1 MTSPFQRG
9 RHTKILIHIVL
20 ILGAIWMLFPFFW
33 MVSTSL
39 KTQMEAL
46 KFPPDIVPNVFKFIN
61 YVEAFK
67 QVDFSRYFLN
77 TIIMTIGTTLLVF
90 VTSSLAAYAFARLK
104 FYGRELLFTLFL
116 AMMMVPIPVY
126 LVPSYVILSRFGWI
140 DTFLA
145 LIIPWSANI
154 FSIFL
159 LRQHFKT
166 IPQELFDAAKID
178 GLNHVQ
184 ILKNIV
190 LPLSK
195 AVLVTVG
202 IFQVVTNWNS
212 FLWPLIVTHSDSMR
226 TIQTGLAYFAQAE
239 STNYPLLCAAS
250 TFTTAPLIILYFFV
264 QKQIME
270 SYARAG
276 LKE

>member
-1 MTSPFQRG
+1 MTSSFQRG
-9 RHTKILIHIVL
+9 RHAKILIHIAL
-20 ILGAIWMLFPFFW
+20 ILGAIWMLLPFFW

-46 KFPPDIVPNVFKFIN
+46 KFPPNIVPEVFEFMN

-77 TIIMTIGTTLLVF
+77 TIIMTISTTLLVF

-116 AMMMVPIPVY
+116 AMMMIPIPVY
-126 LVPSYVILSRFGWI
+126 LVPSYVILSRLGWI

-145 LIIPWSANI
+145 LIIPWSTNI

-178 GLNHVQ
+178 GLNHLQ

-202 IFQVVTNWNS
+202 IFQIVTNWNS

-250 TFTTAPLIILYFFV
+250 TFTTMPLIILYFFV

>member
-1 MTSPFQRG
+1 MSKPDKHSR
-9 RHTKILIHIVL
+9 IVLHLLL
-20 ILGAIWMLFPFFW
+20 ILGAFWMLLPFFW

-39 KTQMEAL
+39 KTQMQAL
-46 KFPPDIVPNVFKFIN
+46 KFPPDIFPKSLMFIN
-61 YVEAFK
+61 YIEAFM

-77 TIIMTIGTTLLVF
+77 TIIMTVGTTLLVF
-90 VTSSLAAYAFARLK
+90 ITSALAAYAFARLR
-104 FYGRELLFTLFL
+104 FYGRDLFFTLFL
-116 AMMMVPIPVY
+116 AMMMIPIPVY
-126 LVPSYVILSRFGWI
+126 LVPSYVILNRLGWI
-140 DTFLA
+140 DTFFA

-178 GLNHVQ
+178 GLNHIQ

-202 IFQVVTNWNS
+202 IFQVVANWNS
-212 FLWPLIVTHSDSMR
+212 FLWPLIVTHSNSMR

-250 TFTTAPLIILYFFV
+250 TFTTLPLIILYFFV
-264 QKQIME
+264 QRQIME

>member
-1 MTSPFQRG
+1 MNKSA
-9 RHTKILIHIVL
+9 KAAIHILL
-20 ILGAIWMLFPFFW
+20 ILGALWMLLPFFW

-39 KTQMEAL
+39 KTQVEAL
-46 KFPPDIVPNVFKFIN
+46 RFPPNLFPEAWKFLN
-61 YVEAFK
+61 YIQAFR

-77 TIIMTIGTTLLVF
+77 TIIMTLMTTLLVF
-90 VTSSLAAYAFARLK
+90 ITSTLAAYAFARLR
-104 FYGRELLFTLFL
+104 FFGRDTLFTLFL
-116 AMMMVPIPVY
+116 AMMMIPMPVY
-126 LVPSYVILSRFGWI
+126 LVPSYVILSRFGWV
-140 DTFLA
+140 DTFFA
-145 LIIPWSANI
+145 LIVPWSVNI
-154 FSIFL
+154 FSVFL

-166 IPQELFDAAKID
+166 IPQDLFDAAKID
-178 GLNHVQ
+178 GLNHLQ

-202 IFQVVTNWNS
+202 IFQIATNWNS
-212 FLWPLIVTHSDSMR
+212 FLWPLIVTHSDAMR

-250 TFTTAPLIILYFFV
+250 TFTTMPLIVLYVFV
-264 QKQIME
+264 QRQIME
-270 SYARAG
+270 SYARTG

>member
-1 MTSPFQRG
+1 MNKKFPV
-9 RHTKILIHIVL
+9 HALL
-20 ILGAIWMLFPFFW
+20 ALGAFWMLLPFFW
-33 MVSTSL
+33 MLTTSL

-46 KFPPDIVPNVFKFIN
+46 RFPPTIFPNAPMFIN
-61 YVEAFK
+61 YLEAFK

-77 TIIMTIGTTLLVF
+77 TIVMTLGTTVLVF
-90 VTSSLAAYAFARLK
+90 ITSALAAYAFARLR
-104 FYGRELLFTLFL
+104 FWGRDFLFTLFL

-126 LVPSYVILSRFGWI
+126 LAPSYVILSRLGWI

-145 LIIPWSANI
+145 LIIPWSANV

-166 IPQELFDAAKID
+166 LPQELFDAARID
-178 GLNHVQ
+178 GLNHLQV
-184 ILKNIV
+184 LTRIV
-190 LPLSK
+190 IPLSK
-195 AVLVTVG
+195 AILVTIG
-202 IFQVVTNWNS
+202 IFQIVSNWNA

-239 STNYPLLCAAS
+239 STNYPLLCAAA

-270 SYARAG
+270 SYARTG
-276 LKE
+276 IKE

>member
-1 MTSPFQRG
+1 MNNRKNTA
-9 RHTKILIHIVL
+9 IHIL
-20 ILGAIWMLFPFFW
+20 LLFGALWMLLPFFW
-33 MVSTSL
+33 MFSTSL

-46 KFPPDIVPNVFKFIN
+46 KFPPSLFPARLMFIN
-61 YVEAFK
+61 YLEAFR
-67 QVDFSRYFLN
+67 QVDFSRYFFN
-77 TIIMTIGTTLLVF
+77 TIIMTFGTTFLVF
-90 VTSSLAAYAFARLK
+90 VTSSLAAYAFARLR
-104 FYGRELLFTLFL
+104 FPLRDFFFSLFL
-116 AMMMVPIPVY
+116 AMMMIPMPVY

-145 LIIPWSANI
+145 LIVPWGANV

-159 LRQHFKT
+159 LRQHFRT
-166 IPQELFDAAKID
+166 LPQELFDAAKID
-178 GLNHVQ
+178 GLSHIQ
-184 ILKNIV
+184 ILRRIV

-195 AVLVTVG
+195 PVLITVG
-202 IFQVVTNWNS
+202 IFQVVANWNS

-250 TFTTAPLIILYFFV
+250 VFITAPLIILYFIM

-270 SYARAG
+270 SFTRSG